1 MKHSLNINED
11 ESLFTVI
18 TEGEGD
24 VKGIIAFLKDIISH
38 PKWKPG
44 KFILLD
50 HRALRIDKITVS
62 GIDEVSM
69 FFKSIANEL
78 GNGKIALVMKRDIDF
93 GIARAWEIVT
103 DSHVDISI
111 NVFRDIDKAIDWLEQ

>member
-1 MKHSLNINED
+1 MKHTLSVNED
-11 ESLFTVI
+11 GSLFTI
-18 TEGEGD
+18 RTEGDGD

-44 KFILLD
+44 QFVLLD
-50 HRALRIDKITVS
+50 HRALKIDNIS
-62 GIDEVSM
+62 RGGIEEVFV

-103 DSHVDISI
+103 ESDVGISI
-111 NVFRDIDKAIDWLEQ
+111 YVFRQLDKAIDWLKQ

>member
-1 MKHSLNINED
+1 
-11 ESLFTVI
+11 
-18 TEGEGD
+18 
-24 VKGIIAFLKDIISH
+24 
-38 PKWKPG
+38 
-44 KFILLD
+44 LLD

-62 GIDEVSM
+62 GIDEVSI

-103 DSHVDISI
+103 DSDVDISI
-111 NVFRDIDKAIDWLEQ
+111 NVFREIDKAIDWLEQ

>member
-11 ESLFTVI
+11 ESLFTII

-50 HRALRIDKITVS
+50 HRALRIDKVTVS
-62 GIDEVSM
+62 GIDEVSI